1 MRKFLNRDKTAFEKY
16 AVQDAVI
23 TLKHAISMEIFNRK
37 CKTLR
42 IPLTLSPIR
51 RNYVFNELSK
61 KKLWETYHT
70 KYKVNTWWWMLMK
83 YNTLRGVCYTRGWYP
98 YELLHC

>member
-1 MRKFLNRDKTAFEKY
+1 MRRLETFIRAVNYDDINNMRKFLNRDKTAFEKY

-70 KYKVNTWWWMLMK
+70 KYKVNT
-83 YNTLRGVCYTRGWYP
+83 
-98 YELLHC
+98 